1 MAGLANHA
9 AAMRPSVHSVETATS
24 QLSELIEAALSGDE
38 VVIAK
43 DGKPAVRLVPPP
55 QSEFRL
61 GILKGKVNASPDFLE
76 PMSEDDLLVREGR

>member
-1 MAGLANHA
+1 MASLANHA
-9 AAMRPSVHSVETATS
+9 EAMQPSAHSVETATS

-43 DGKPAVRLVPPP
+43 DGKPAVRLVPLP
-55 QSEFRL
+55 QSGFRL

-76 PMSEDDLLVREGR
+76 PMSKDELRAWAVL